1 MQKFK
6 NKLLLLAL
14 SLATAFSSN
23 ATCENPT
30 IVEKHVT
37 TCLSDNFE
45 VNGEIYNFPID
56 TTITTTSVGS
66 DGCDSIT
73 KLHLTVLENGV
84 INKDTTIHIG
94 QMLYGKTFDSVGSYE
109 VSEKFFTE
117 VGCSITTIWRIQVID
132 CKATTINKDTMIC
145 KGQVLFGDTFN
156 TAGLFYV
163 KRLGFNKFGCSTD
176 TVWNVRVPEI
186 SVKIFA
192 QDVLNSD
199 KKEKQLDVKINTN
212 GFGSLLIP
220 DYHWEPEISSDDLLN
235 PIVSPTET
243 TTYTIYVD
251 LNNVGGMSDEENG
264 CHVKESITINV
275 DSAVDD
281 ILANPSSKD
290 NNYYNLNG
298 QKVVAPESGKVYINN
313 GKKIMYK

>member
-14 SLATAFSSN
+14 SLTTAFASN
-23 ATCENPT
+23 AEDCSEPN
-30 IVEKHVT
+30 VV
-37 TCLSDNFE
+37 
-45 VNGEIYNFPID
+45 YMD
-56 TTITTTSVGS
+56 TTICTHQ
-66 DGCDSIT
+66 I
-73 KLHLTVLENGV
+73 
-84 INKDTTIHIG
+84 
-94 QMLYGKTFDSVGSYE
+94 
-109 VSEKFFTE
+109 
-117 VGCSITTIWRIQVID
+117 
-132 CKATTINKDTMIC
+132 
-145 KGQVLFGDTFN
+145 LFGEEFD
-156 TAGLFYV
+156 TAGLFQV
-163 KRLGFNKFGCSTD
+163 KRPGFSEVGCQTD
-176 TVWNVRVPEI
+176 TIWNIRVAEI
-186 SVKIFA
+186 IAKIRA

-199 KKEKQLDVKINTN
+199 KKETQLNVTINTN